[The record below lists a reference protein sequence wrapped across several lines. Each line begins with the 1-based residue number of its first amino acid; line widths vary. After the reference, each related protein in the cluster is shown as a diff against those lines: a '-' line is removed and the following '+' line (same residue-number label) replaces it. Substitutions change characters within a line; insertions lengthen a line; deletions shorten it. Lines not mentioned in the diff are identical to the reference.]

1 MNTELTLN
9 PDQEITPEE
18 RTKVETYK
26 SSIDF
31 SRSDQIIH
39 YGVATQSKMSHFAEG
54 VLSNVRARDMGEVGE
69 LLTNLSLDI
78 RKFDN
83 ATKKDSRVW
92 GIFTSLRRKA
102 AYLKT
107 QYSKVEKSIGII
119 EKELEKHMKTLMKD
133 VYLFNEQYEE
143 NWNYFRELSLYILAG
158 EEKIQQAH
166 DEILPAL
173 KLEAQN
179 SEDQRMIQ
187 QYNDLEQQVN
197 RFEKKIHD
205 MKLSRMISIQLA
217 PQIRLVQNN
226 SVTMVEKIQS
236 TLINTLPLW
245 KNQMVIA
252 LGLVHARQAMEAQKK
267 VTDMTNDLLKS
278 NSEMLK
284 QSTRQIAIESERGMV
299 DLETI
304 RKANEDLIATM
315 DDLVKIQAE
324 GRQKRMEAE
333 VELKA
338 AEEQLKQR
346 LLESGKSGVISHRS

>member
-9 PDQEITPEE
+9 PDQEITSEE
-18 RTKVETYK
+18 RIKVESYK

-31 SRSDQIIH
+31 SRPDQIIN

-54 VLSNVRARDMGEVGE
+54 VLNNVRARDMGEVGE

-78 RKFDN
+78 RKFDS
-83 ATKKDSRVW
+83 ATKKDNRVL
-92 GIFTSLRRKA
+92 GIFKSLRRKV

-133 VYLFNEQYEE
+133 IYIFNEQYEE
-143 NWNYFRELSLYILAG
+143 NWDFFRELTLYILAG
-158 EEKIQQAH
+158 EEKIRQAH
-166 DEILPAL
+166 DEILPAM
-173 KLEAQN
+173 KREAQK

-236 TLINTLPLW
+236 TIINTLPLW

-252 LGLVHARQAMEAQKK
+252 LGLVHAQQAMEAQKK
-267 VTDMTNDLLKS
+267 VTDMTNELLKS

-284 QSTRQIAIESERGMV
+284 QSTRQIAIESERGIV

-304 RKANEDLIATM
+304 QKANEDLIATM

-324 GRQKRMEAE
+324 GRQKRMAAE

-346 LLESGKSGVISHRS
+346 LLESGKF